1 MRGLQATGMVDE
13 HPRSGRPHKTTPR
26 GDIVVDRFT
35 RKHRFAT
42 SVRVRDELNF

>member
-26 GDIVVDRFT
+26 GDMVIVRFT
-35 RKHRFAT
+35 RIIVLLHQF
-42 SVRVRDELNF
+42 VFEMN